1 MATEYFSHPRGM
13 PQVGDR
19 LQPRRE
25 MTVPALP
32 LSDNS
37 VQTLRMEQLG
47 VSTSSNA
54 AATTA
59 STDRYPS
66 RRGVLGPGAP
76 ALTLRYES
84 DRNNHAH
91 RQTLSALHNAAV
103 EARRNT
109 FERGQPLQLRADFEF
124 SRVKDAREDR
134 RKAEERDLREEK
146 AKQKASGKSRKGR
159 SAP

>member
-13 PQVGDR
+13 PQVADR
-19 LQPRRE
+19 LGPRRE

-54 AATTA
+54 AAETA
-59 STDRYPS
+59 SAPTDRYPT
-66 RRGVLGPGAP
+66 RRGVLGPGTP
-76 ALTLRYES
+76 ALSLRYEG
-84 DRNNHAH
+84 DRNNHSH
-91 RQTLSALHNAAV
+91 RQTISALHNAAV

-109 FERGQPLQLRADFEF
+109 FERGQPLQLRAAVEF
-124 SRVKDAREDR
+124 SRVNDALNDR
-134 RKAEERDLREEK
+134 RKAEERESREEK
-146 AKQKASGKSRKGR
+146 AKREAKKGR
-159 SAP
+159 